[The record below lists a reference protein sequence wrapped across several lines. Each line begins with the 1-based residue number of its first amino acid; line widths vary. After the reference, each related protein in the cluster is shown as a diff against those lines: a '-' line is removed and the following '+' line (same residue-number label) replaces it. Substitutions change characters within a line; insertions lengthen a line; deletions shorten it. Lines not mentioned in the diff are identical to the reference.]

1 MVGVLEITF
10 TAFYP
15 RKQHS
20 AVWQNLCCPL
30 LDYMTEVAFTS
41 PLPLWRVLADRP
53 LTRSLTWAIVGRGD
67 GGGWQE
73 PKGRYDGR
81 MKKAKYLSFIA
92 LSSVPFRAGCR
103 GGGWNN
109 HAEVTL
115 ITEVL
120 EPPYSP
126 TVLALCRLYFISRV
140 GMTKH
145 NFDFSIDQW
154 EMTVFVSSFLIL
166 RNLSPLILAESVFRH

>member
-30 LDYMTEVAFTS
+30 LDYMTEVEFTS
-41 PLPLWRVLADRP
+41 PLALWRLLADRP
-53 LTRSLTWAIVGRGD
+53 LTRSLTWAMV
-67 GGGWQE
+67 GGGRRGGGVGGQK

-92 LSSVPFRAGCR
+92 LSSVPFRAG
-103 GGGWNN
+103 GGR
-109 HAEVTL
+109 
-115 ITEVL
+115 L
-120 EPPYSP
+120 E
-126 TVLALCRLYFISRV
+126 
-140 GMTKH
+140 
-145 NFDFSIDQW
+145 
-154 EMTVFVSSFLIL
+154 
-166 RNLSPLILAESVFRH
+166 